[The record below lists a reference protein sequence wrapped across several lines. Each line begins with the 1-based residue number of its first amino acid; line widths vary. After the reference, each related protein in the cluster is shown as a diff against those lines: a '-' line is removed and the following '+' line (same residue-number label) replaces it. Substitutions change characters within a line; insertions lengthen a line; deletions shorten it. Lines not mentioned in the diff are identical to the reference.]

1 MENISISLEEYAK
14 MQATI
19 QKMQEEI
26 EQYLHIIKKYVK
38 ANIINAE
45 HKDRLFKFIFGKP
58 ENKPWTLSLY
68 NAVNGTD
75 YTDPNDLE
83 FNTLEDALYMKMKND
98 ISFIISSEMN
108 LWEHQSTYNPN
119 MPFRF
124 LEYAAALYDK
134 FAETTDFN
142 QYSRILQKIPTPK
155 CICFYNGSESQPESK
170 TLYLSDAYDNKG
182 DIEVEVTMLNINF
195 GKNKKLL
202 DACKP
207 LYEYSWLID
216 RIRIHQ
222 KNGNDLNTAVD
233 KAVTEMPNNF
243 IIKPLIIA
251 NRAEVK
257 NMLIF
262 EEFNEEKYKN
272 LFIEEGREK
281 GREEGRIEG
290 RNERNKE
297 VAADLLR
304 EGNMSAAVIAKISKL
319 SEDTVRKLANSL
331 GIIVL

>member
-1 MENISISLEEYAK
+1 
-14 MQATI
+14 
-19 QKMQEEI
+19 
-26 EQYLHIIKKYVK
+26 
-38 ANIINAE
+38 
-45 HKDRLFKFIFGKP
+45 
-58 ENKPWTLSLY
+58 
-68 NAVNGTD
+68 
-75 YTDPNDLE
+75 
-83 FNTLEDALYMKMKND
+83 
-98 ISFIISSEMN
+98 MN

-142 QYSRILQKIPTPK
+142 QYSRNLQKIPTPK
-155 CICFYNGSESQPESK
+155 CICFYNGIESQPESK

-222 KNGNDLNTAVD
+222 KNGYNLNNAVD
-233 KAVTEMPNNF
+233 KAVEEMPDNF
-243 IIKPLIIA
+243 IIKPFIIA

-272 LFIEEGREK
+272 LFIEEGKEE
-281 GREEGRIEG
+281 GREERGEEIAT
-290 RNERNKE
+290 N
-297 VAADLLR
+297 LLR
-304 EGNMSAAVIAKISKL
+304 AGGLSASFIAKNCML
-319 SEDTVRKLANSL
+319 SESDVLDLAKRL
-331 GIIVL
+331 GVSVI